1 MEGEQSGCH
10 LTVAAFG
17 KYRSRAVQL
26 VQVQL
31 AACLTLLG
39 PANGSLQPAKTN
51 HPNFDALTFNQV
63 TSGFDTEPSIREVPK
78 RAMHD
83 GTIAAGDCAWLAGW
97 NAVRARRIG
106 GHSVA
111 PMVRYPT

>member
-1 MEGEQSGCH
+1 
-10 LTVAAFG
+10 V
-17 KYRSRAVQL
+17 RAVLNYPL

-31 AACLTLLG
+31 AAGFTLFG
-39 PANGSLQPAKTN
+39 PTNGSLQPAKTEDP
-51 HPNFDALTFNQV
+51 HFDALAFNQV
-63 TSGFDTEPSIREVPK
+63 TSGFDTEPSIRKVPK

-83 GTIAAGDCAWLAGW
+83 GTIASGDRARLAGW
-97 NAVRARRIG
+97 NAIRTRRIG